1 MNEKL
6 KEYLKVCNIV
16 SLLMFVTLFFN
27 WFNDWAKSDTIPTE
41 TAFRVAKN
49 YKIMWIIIIC
59 TIIALIAAILIADI
73 KSKTKVLG
81 ILAFVNIVICIISR
95 FTVIGDEFK
104 SVSLGWYI
112 MLILCLIQIGY
123 AVSHNK
129 KEVSQIIEN
138 EISKI

>member
-1 MNEKL
+1 MREKL

-27 WFNDWAKSDTIPTE
+27 WFNDWVKSDTIPTK
-41 TAFRVAKN
+41 TAFRVAKD
-49 YKIMWIIIIC
+49 YKIIWVIIIC
-59 TIIALIAAILIADI
+59 TIIALIAAILIVDI
-73 KSKTKVLG
+73 QLKTKALG
-81 ILAFVNIVICIISR
+81 ILAFINIVICIISR
-95 FTVIGDEFK
+95 FTVIGDEFE
-104 SVSLGWYI
+104 SVSLVWYI

-138 EISKI
+138 KISKI

>member
-1 MNEKL
+1 MSEKL

-27 WFNDWAKSDTIPTE
+27 WFNDWAQSETIPTE
-41 TAFRVAKN
+41 TAFRVAKD
-49 YKIMWIIIIC
+49 YKIIWVIIIC
-59 TIIALIAAILIADI
+59 TIIALIAAILIVDI
-73 KSKTKVLG
+73 QLKTKALG
-81 ILAFVNIVICIISR
+81 ILTFINIVICIISR
-95 FTVIGDEFK
+95 FTVIGDEFE

-138 EISKI
+138 KISKI

>member
-1 MNEKL
+1 MSEKL

-27 WFNDWAKSDTIPTE
+27 WFNDWAQSETIPTE
-41 TAFRVAKN
+41 TAFRVAKD
-49 YKIMWIIIIC
+49 YKIIWVIIIC
-59 TIIALIAAILIADI
+59 TIIALIAAILIVDI
-73 KSKTKVLG
+73 QLKTKALG
-81 ILAFVNIVICIISR
+81 ILAFINIVICIISR
-95 FTVIGDEFK
+95 FTVIGDEFE

-112 MLILCLIQIGY
+112 MLILCLVQIGY

-138 EISKI
+138 KISKI

>member
-1 MNEKL
+1 MREKL

-41 TAFRVAKN
+41 TAFRVAKD
-49 YKIMWIIIIC
+49 YKIIWVIIIC
-59 TIIALIAAILIADI
+59 TIIALIAAILIVDI
-73 KSKTKVLG
+73 QLKTKALG
-81 ILAFVNIVICIISR
+81 ILAFINIVICIISR
-95 FTVIGDEFK
+95 FTVIGDEFE

-138 EISKI
+138 KISKI